1 METVFPA
8 NKIKSVT
15 GSKKIDSWN
24 KLDVEA
30 ILEPIRMFIPEEIN
44 KDQLIETKEI
54 SSEGSPE
61 FVKER
66 MGEISE
72 AIDRKEAETVECKD
86 EVQNLTEGL
95 ATVEICE
102 SSES

>member
-1 METVFPA
+1 METIFPA
-8 NKIKSVT
+8 DKIKSVT

-24 KLDVEA
+24 KLDVDA
-30 ILEPIRMFIPEEIN
+30 ILEPIRMFLPEEIT
-44 KDQLIETKEI
+44 KDQIIEAKES
-54 SSEGSPE
+54 SSEGSAE

-72 AIDRKEAETVECKD
+72 AIDRKEEETLESKD
-86 EVQNLTEGL
+86 DVPNLTEGI
-95 ATVEICE
+95 AAVEIDE